1 MGQCLSVAPHCPKG
15 ATLTAIESELDT
27 GDIVLLLD
35 GSKSSKY
42 LFKAGSA
49 GGWAR
54 AATVGFLVREGP
66 GVDGLA
72 LVHADENAGPGM
84 ARIVY
89 ASLAEEFECGQNRLA
104 IIRRLRKRLTPQQVT
119 LVREFVTLNAGKVI
133 EEDPSPSSVL
143 MASTAP
149 ATTTAFERLSC
160 SDFVAMMLHLVG
172 LVEPTNNPK
181 EFVATH
187 RKGRLAGPPCSV
199 KLRHNSGNLTER
211 LSPNSTDLNTPKSAA
226 YSSRSSWSFQDNGP
240 ETPPK
245 ALEQQPNFAQAMAVA
260 S

>member
-1 MGQCLSVAPHCPKG
+1 M
-15 ATLTAIESELDT
+15 
-27 GDIVLLLD
+27 
-35 GSKSSKY
+35 
-42 LFKAGSA
+42 
-49 GGWAR
+49 
-54 AATVGFLVREGP
+54 
-66 GVDGLA
+66 
-72 LVHADENAGPGM
+72 AGPGL
-84 ARIVY
+84 ARIAY
-89 ASLAEEFECGQNRLA
+89 TSLPEEFESGHYRLA

-119 LVREFVTLNAGKVI
+119 LIREFVTLNAGKVI

-149 ATTTAFERLSC
+149 ASTTAFERLSC

-172 LVEPTNNPK
+172 LVEPTKNPH

-211 LSPNSTDLNTPKSAA
+211 LSAELNTPKSTA
-226 YSSRSSWSFQDNGP
+226 YSSRSSWSFQDGGP

-245 ALEQQPNFAQAMAVA
+245 RSEQQSDFTRAPVAVA
-260 S
+260 VA